1 MARNFGNYGLGI
13 DTQGG
18 HEAATK
24 KAEKAQAKAAKER
37 CEKKK
42 NPWFHN
48 QGKYKTPGVGYVQI
62 PRKKSSF
69 DNVYRYMSFLYD
81 LQQAFVNGGFVRK
94 AESVDGVRNGVI
106 NYWMNPAQAID
117 CFVKNSAEW
126 VPPTYN
132 EYKVMWEYYY
142 DLPTV
147 VSRYYQGYTK
157 PPTTVSVTAVPTSMD
172 EPAQQEAE
180 TTSRRGYQYR
190 RKMRQLQWQRR
201 RLGPG
206 TGTGTQG
213 SSDVSAGPF
222 STGRDFMPGSGGASP
237 GSPASPQEE
246 VAISPDDVPDEGM
259 GLGLKIA
266 IGLGVLGIGAFVAR
280 RQGWI

>member
-1 MARNFGNYGLGI
+1 MGRNFGNYGFGLNVMESC
-13 DTQGG
+13 T
-18 HEAATK
+18 
-24 KAEKAQAKAAKER
+24 R
-37 CEKKK
+37 RK
-42 NPWFHN
+42 NPWYDPAKN
-48 QGKYKTPGVGYVQI
+48 I
-62 PRKKSSF
+62 PKKKSSR
-69 DNVYRYMSFLYD
+69 DKVVRYMRFLYD
-81 LQQAFVNGGFVRK
+81 LEESFVDGGFARK
-94 AESVDGVRNGVI
+94 AESVRNVI
-106 NYWMNPAQAID
+106 TGINDYDMNPAQAID
-117 CFVKNSAEW
+117 CFVKKSAEW

-157 PPTTVSVTAVPTSMD
+157 PPATASATMVPTTLD

-180 TTSRRGYQYR
+180 TTSSRGYQYR
-190 RKMRQLQWQRR
+190 QKMRQRQRQRQRR
-201 RLGPG
+201 GLGPGTG

-222 STGRDFMPGSGGASP
+222 STGVDFMPGSGGASP
-237 GSPASPQEE
+237 GSSSPQE

>member
-1 MARNFGNYGLGI
+1 MGRNFGNYG
-13 DTQGG
+13 GG
-18 HEAATK
+18 LRVLESCT
-24 KAEKAQAKAAKER
+24 R
-37 CEKKK
+37 RK
-42 NPWFHN
+42 NPWHN
-48 QGKYKTPGVGYVQI
+48 RRTSTHDDDENI
-62 PRKKSSF
+62 PKKKSSF
-69 DNVYRYMSFLYD
+69 DNVVRYTSFLYD
-81 LQQAFVNGGFVRK
+81 LQQAFVAGGFVRK
-94 AESVDGVRNGVI
+94 ADSIQAIFTGIYDYN
-106 NYWMNPAQAID
+106 MNPAQAID

-180 TTSRRGYQYR
+180 TTSSRGYQYR
-190 RKMRQLQWQRR
+190 RKMRQLQRQRR
-201 RLGPG
+201 GLGP
-206 TGTGTQG
+206 GTGTQG

-237 GSPASPQEE
+237 GSSSSPQE
-246 VAISPDDVPDEGM
+246 VAISPDDVESEGM